1 MKSGSELAVGILY
14 AALAG
19 MLLLCSFLRARHS
32 QHDFADVYKDSNGPS
47 KHPRPL
53 PTKGQENK
61 QNFGR
66 PFITAGWVVLAV
78 AGVVGATEVGMLV
91 LILTIS

>member
-1 MKSGSELAVGILY
+1 
-14 AALAG
+14 

-47 KHPRPL
+47 KHQRPL